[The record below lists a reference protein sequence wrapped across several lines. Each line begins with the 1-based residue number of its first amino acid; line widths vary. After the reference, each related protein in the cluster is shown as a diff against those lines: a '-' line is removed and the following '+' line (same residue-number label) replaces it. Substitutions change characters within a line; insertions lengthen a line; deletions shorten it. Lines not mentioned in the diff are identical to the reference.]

1 MEPTMTHD
9 VTMSPEQYALGVLR
23 RHRDSMTRP
32 DFQIIGDDAAL
43 TAREVERLW
52 EQLLADRV
60 PKPLDRPRAAPAPVQ
75 AAQTP
80 GPVEAPPSWLTA
92 KEHPSAKVRRLYTKA
107 VDAVAALEAA
117 LAAELERDKLRDK
130 QTRLERELAKVRA
143 ELQGGVPKVRSSS
156 HDTDRVPCPGCG
168 KDFAG
173 GHGIV
178 MHRTRTGCGAHTIQV
193 AN

>member
-32 DFQIIGDDAAL
+32 DFQSIGDDSAL
-43 TAREVERLW
+43 SAREVERLW
-52 EQLLADRV
+52 EQLLAGRD
-60 PKPLDRPRAAPAPVQ
+60 PKPLDRPRAVPVPPVR
-75 AAQTP
+75 AVTP
-80 GPVEAPPSWLTA
+80 GPVEAPLSWLAA
-92 KEHPSAKVRRLYTKA
+92 KDHPSARIRGKYKR
-107 VDAVAALEAA
+107 AVAAVADLEAA
-117 LAAELERDKLRDK
+117 LASEEERDKLREK
-130 QTRLERELAKVRA
+130 EARLAAQLRTVRA
-143 ELQGGVPKVRSSS
+143 ELRGGVPKVRSSS
-156 HDTDRVPCPGCG
+156 HDTDRVVCPGCG

-178 MHRTRTGCGAHTIQV
+178 MHRTRTGCTIQV